1 MLSVNLKIYTCR
13 SCNASSRMY
22 KRKHATARSSSPRQ
36 PGHAHPYHNLARPV
50 LILLRCGTGPG
61 PVPFP
66 PAGANVKIA
75 PASPGTRPGTAAD
88 PSSVYWYGITAATP
102 NAPAGALL
110 AAPPRSLSR
119 ATAVPT
125 SSESADVMASL
136 TPRKALLSTTTR
148 APMRVL
154 TADDTSW

>member
-1 MLSVNLKIYTCR
+1 MQAEECTEETTQPAPPPRLGNPVT
-13 SCNASSRMY
+13 Y
-22 KRKHATARSSSPRQ
+22 KPT
-36 PGHAHPYHNLARPV
+36 PYHSLARPV
-50 LILLRCGTGPG
+50 LILLRCGTV

-88 PSSVYWYGITAATP
+88 PSSAYWYGITAATP